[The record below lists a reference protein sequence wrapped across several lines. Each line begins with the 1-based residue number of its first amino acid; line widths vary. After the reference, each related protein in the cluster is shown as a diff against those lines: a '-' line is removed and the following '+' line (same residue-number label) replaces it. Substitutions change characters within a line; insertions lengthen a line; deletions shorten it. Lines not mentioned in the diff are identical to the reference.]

1 MTESTLLQLESIH
14 ERFPM
19 ISEEEKKVDVN
30 LAIQLQSSSRNIASS
45 NPATYYL
52 CLAADFF
59 PTSKNGTKQ
68 ESQFSMVTLHFERR

>member
-30 LAIQLQSSSRNIASS
+30 LAIQLQSSPETSRVRI
-45 NPATYYL
+45 PQHII
-52 CLAADFF
+52 F
-59 PTSKNGTKQ
+59 
-68 ESQFSMVTLHFERR
+68 V